1 MTTSRMIRADLRH
14 LLACCALLVLA
25 ATPAHS
31 QQTTGVPG
39 SPDAATTI
47 SGQQLPPPDPK
58 FGGVIKGEGLG
69 IEGLVGTP
77 RRAARGCAQRAAHHD
92 G

>member
-1 MTTSRMIRADLRH
+1 MTATLMIRAVLRQ
-14 LLACCALLVLA
+14 LLACSALLA
-25 ATPAHS
+25 WAGMPAHS

-77 RRAARGCAQRAAHHD
+77 RRAARGCAQ
-92 G
+92 